1 MPKNTD
7 NLKKGNPAHQF
18 KKGERRA
25 SELGKKGGKQLKIN
39 NQLRK
44 SFAAIG
50 EAIGSQKPSAEAVKK
65 LVKLYPDFAKDEI
78 NNKIL
83 MLARIAE
90 KAKNGD
96 LKAFEIFRDTIGEK
110 PVDRLDQNVTHDI
123 IDSIVI
129 VDGKETITLN

>member
-1 MPKNTD
+1 MAKNTD
-7 NLKKGNPAHQF
+7 NLKKGNPAYQF

-25 SELGKKGGKQLKIN
+25 SELGKKGGQQLKIN
-39 NQLRK
+39 NQLKK

-50 EAIGSQKPSAEAVKK
+50 EAIGAQKPSKEAINK
-65 LVKLYPDFAKDEI
+65 LVKLYPDFKKSEI
-78 NNKIL
+78 DNKIL

-110 PVDRLDQNVTHDI
+110 PVDKLDQNVSHEM
-123 IDSIVI
+123 IDSVI
-129 VDGKETITLN
+129 ILDGKETITLN